1 MPVYNAPLL
10 SIDAKE
16 TRRYAGLQ
24 KAQDFAEEKIL
35 AACEEAR
42 LLAAPKGNWEIYDYD
57 CETQT
62 VKTETPCQFQGK
74 KIGQHLAGC
83 EKVIALAAT
92 VGEDIEEEITQR
104 FNSGEYSLAVL
115 MDAAATAAVEQLAD
129 GMEKALAPKMGAQG
143 FLMKWRFSPGYGDW
157 PLEQQPEL
165 IRLARAEKIGM
176 SLSTSMMLM
185 PRKSITAIIGL
196 YRKQESTESNHKGG
210 GCSTCSQKN
219 CPSRK
224 QPTISREQESNV

>member
-10 SIDAKE
+10 SIDTKE

-42 LLAAPKGNWEIYDYD
+42 LMAAPKGNWEIYDYD

-62 VKTETPCQFQGK
+62 VKAETPCQFQGK

-92 VGEDIEEEITQR
+92 VGEDIEEEVTRR

-129 GMEKALAPKMGAQG
+129 GMEKALAPKMAAQG

-165 IRLARAEKIGM
+165 IRLAQAEKIGM
-176 SLSTSMMLM
+176 SLSSSMMLI

-196 YRKQESTESNHKGG
+196 YRKQEDTVPAHNAG
-210 GCSTCSQKN
+210 GCSTCNQKN

-224 QPTISREQESNV
+224 QPQLSKEQESNV

>member
-10 SIDAKE
+10 AIDAKE

-42 LLAAPKGNWEIYDYD
+42 LLAAPKGNWEVYDYD

-62 VKTETPCQFQGK
+62 VKANPPCQIQGE

-83 EKVIALAAT
+83 EKVIALSVT

-115 MDAAATAAVEQLAD
+115 MDGVPQTEESLKQLLTEKKNREWRGTILQDDKGDLKGLSFTA
-129 GMEKALAPKMGAQG
+129 
-143 FLMKWRFSPGYGDW
+143 
-157 PLEQQPEL
+157 
-165 IRLARAEKIGM
+165 
-176 SLSTSMMLM
+176 
-185 PRKSITAIIGL
+185 
-196 YRKQESTESNHKGG
+196 ES
-210 GCSTCSQKN
+210 
-219 CPSRK
+219 
-224 QPTISREQESNV
+224 

>member
-24 KAQDFAEEKIL
+24 KAVDFDEEKIL
-35 AACEEAR
+35 AACEDAR
-42 LLAAPKGNWEIYDYD
+42 LMAAPKGIWEVYDYD
-57 CETQT
+57 CENQ
-62 VKTETPCQFQGK
+62 VIKSAPPCTIQGN

-83 EKVIALAAT
+83 EKIIALSAT
-92 VGEDIEEEITQR
+92 VGEEVEEEVTRR
-104 FNSGEYSLAVL
+104 FNAGEYSTAVI
-115 MDAAATAAVEQLAD
+115 MDAAATAAVEQIAD
-129 GMEKALAPKMGAQG
+129 GMEKALTPKMAAQG
-143 FLMKWRFSPGYGDW
+143 FAMKWRFSPGYGDW

-165 IRLARAEKIGM
+165 IRLAHADKSGV
-176 SLSTSMMLM
+176 SLSSSLMLM

-196 YRKQESTESNHKGG
+196 YRKQAETAPSHSPH
-210 GCSTCSQKN
+210 GCAMCNKTD

-224 QPTISREQESNV
+224 Q